1 MLQKSRRRTA
11 EYNSPGQN
19 EQRSGRR
26 VRERAR
32 CGWSGRMDG
41 WMEIRKERQDMGQ
54 LKRELQG

>member
-1 MLQKSRRRTA
+1 MA

-41 WMEIRKERQDMGQ
+41 WMEIIKERQDMGQ